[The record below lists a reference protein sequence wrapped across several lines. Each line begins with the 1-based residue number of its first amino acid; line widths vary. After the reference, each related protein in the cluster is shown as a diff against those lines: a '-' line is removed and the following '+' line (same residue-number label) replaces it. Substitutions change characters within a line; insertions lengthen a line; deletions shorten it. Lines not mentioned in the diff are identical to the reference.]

1 MPAPAI
7 INLND
12 ATPAAPTGFENV
24 KWQGDASN
32 PRNVSAN
39 VPIATGA
46 IVGLVKP
53 DGTTITVDGSGVLS
67 ASAGA
72 GTGTSP
78 VWIGTGNPN
87 GVLTDFAPHSMTGS
101 SAPSPYALTFS
112 DDESWGGV
120 SHAWQTFAGIS
131 SGEPYGWVSNTRPEW
146 LKLDLGS
153 TSAVL
158 GKYAIVCGDPASLY
172 FSPPKAWVLAGSN
185 DNSTWTTLDTQTAQ
199 TGWGLREKRM
209 FTLSPAASMGYRY
222 YRITVSDWVNDTLGY
237 LNIHEMYLYSVAS
250 VFGFG
255 VDGDAYID
263 KVAGLIYG
271 PRTSGVWPLIPIG
284 GGAGGLADPGAN
296 GIIKRTALDITAAA
310 TADVDYALPLTAGS
324 GISITSHV
332 ITATGGGGGGG
343 GASGSL
349 VNITLNTL
357 AGSNAN
363 WQNYSQWIRFSGMG
377 MLQFPASWVVKM
389 QFRAGSPVIGSMC
402 IKRTLAGSTAVIDTT
417 SVTIGGVTNPTLV
430 SPGIVTTDPISIAL
444 DDAHD
449 YYFMVYFANVSAN
462 ASVSAGS
469 GGNFSAASATGDQ
482 TGVTTIP
489 TGTANVALFYSMYVP

>member
-158 GKYAIVCGDPASLY
+158 GKYAIVCGDSASLC

-271 PRTSGVWPLIPIG
+271 PRTSGVWPLIPI
-284 GGAGGLADPGAN
+284 
-296 GIIKRTALDITAAA
+296 
-310 TADVDYALPLTAGS
+310 
-324 GISITSHV
+324 
-332 ITATGGGGGGG
+332 GGGGGG